1 MIEDDEIIGV
11 HPLYF
16 SASGVAYRERLVHS
30 GIHRQAGL
38 ALAGELDKP
47 TMNAAR
53 SMAMAKVFDLAEQE
67 NADRIQ
73 LGTHNLAPINRS
85 HHRQE
90 IPFWVVDYG
99 SHLGLRFL
107 DGGYAPCP
115 GMTTC
120 CADQI
125 VDLTADDDRLF
136 ERLDPA
142 CRRAVRKATKAGLTF
157 EIASDPAALA
167 KYMALACRSAV
178 RTGEAP
184 PSTDY
189 YRTILDTFNR
199 DGRAAIGFA
208 LSNGTPVAAIFA
220 IADKG
225 AVNFLAGVSE
235 PKALSMRCN
244 DFAHWQLMLWAKH
257 QGFEVYRLGP
267 WFPEVPRSWPI
278 SRVSLF
284 KTKFGGRATTIIQG
298 SLFEIQN
305 STSIRR

>member
-1 MIEDDEIIGV
+1 
-11 HPLYF
+11 
-16 SASGVAYRERLVHS
+16 
-30 GIHRQAGL
+30 
-38 ALAGELDKP
+38 
-47 TMNAAR
+47 
-53 SMAMAKVFDLAEQE
+53 
-67 NADRIQ
+67 
-73 LGTHNLAPINRS
+73 
-85 HHRQE
+85 
-90 IPFWVVDYG
+90 
-99 SHLGLRFL
+99 
-107 DGGYAPCP
+107 
-115 GMTTC
+115 MTTC

-157 EIASDPAALA
+157 EIATDPAALA

-235 PKALSMRCN
+235 PQGTFYALQRFCPLATHAVGQAPGFRGLSARAVVSQRFRAPGPYRAFRCSKPN
-244 DFAHWQLMLWAKH
+244 S
-257 QGFEVYRLGP
+257 GE
-267 WFPEVPRSWPI
+267 
-278 SRVSLF
+278 
-284 KTKFGGRATTIIQG
+284 GR
-298 SLFEIQN
+298 
-305 STSIRR
+305 RR